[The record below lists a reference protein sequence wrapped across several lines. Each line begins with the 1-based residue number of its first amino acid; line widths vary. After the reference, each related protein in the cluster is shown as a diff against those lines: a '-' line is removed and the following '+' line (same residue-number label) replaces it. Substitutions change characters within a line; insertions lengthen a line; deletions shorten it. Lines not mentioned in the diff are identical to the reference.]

1 MSQDGQ
7 GRVTAAEP
15 IINSLWAVGSKV
27 PDPLAEAAF
36 FAALGGAIKVVDR
49 RKVGAAEAI
58 TVHMLLGGVNFHL
71 TDRLRY
77 ESGDDAPPDD
87 TRFGRPGLAH
97 IVLDVTDMKA
107 LADRAVSLGA
117 SEIHPRLHLTAAHG
131 EMKAAFLRSP
141 GGILFQLVERLREA
155 DAAFARSYAGPS
167 ERVIG

>member
-107 LADRAVSLGA
+107 LADKAVSLGA

-155 DAAFARSYAGPS
+155 DAAYAQSYAGPS